1 MLIAAAV
8 AGCGPLPAGTPPAST
23 AARTTAAGNTAAGN
37 TSAGNTS
44 ARRADEFRTTP
55 AAAALIGSASSGA
68 ATGETHSV
76 ALPPVTLA
84 DDYETAM
91 ARAEAEGKPLL
102 LFFTAP
108 WCEYSRRL
116 EAEVLNQADAQAA
129 ASRFVC
135 VRVDFNRQDLRDQYR
150 VKVFPTIIPATS
162 RGTAS
167 QRLSGAQTVESFVAG
182 LTTALT
188 AVTEPRP
195 AAEAAIQR

>member
-1 MLIAAAV
+1 MPVSIRILHITLLSAAALT
-8 AGCGPLPAGTPPAST
+8 AGCGPLPAGTPPASAPVRAT
-23 AARTTAAGNTAAGN
+23 AAHRTDETGPTAEGPLG
-37 TSAGNTS
+37 SI
-44 ARRADEFRTTP
+44 P
-55 AAAALIGSASSGA
+55 LAAA
-68 ATGETHSV
+68 HSV
-76 ALPPVTLA
+76 ALPPITLG
-84 DDYETAM
+84 DDYEAAL

-135 VRVDFNRQDLRDQYR
+135 VRIDVARRDLHEQYR

-167 QRLSGAQTVESFVAG
+167 QRLTGAQTVESFVTG

-195 AAEAAIQR
+195 AAETTIQR

>member
-1 MLIAAAV
+1 MSVSIRYFLIAMLSAAV
-8 AGCGPLPAGTPPAST
+8 TAGCGPLPAGTPPASAPARSS
-23 AARTTAAGNTAAGN
+23 AARRVDELGPTAEGPLG
-37 TSAGNTS
+37 SI
-44 ARRADEFRTTP
+44 P
-55 AAAALIGSASSGA
+55 LAAA
-68 ATGETHSV
+68 HSV
-76 ALPPVTLA
+76 ALPPITLG
-84 DDYETAM
+84 DDYEAGL

-116 EAEVLNQADAQAA
+116 EAEVLCQADAQAA

-135 VRVDFNRQDLRDQYR
+135 VRIDVGRRDLHEQYR

-167 QRLSGAQTVESFVAG
+167 QRLTGAQTVESFVTG

-195 AAEAAIQR
+195 AAETAIQR

>member
-1 MLIAAAV
+1 MPVSIRILLIAVFSTAAV
-8 AGCGPLPAGTPPAST
+8 VGCGPLPVGTPPASAPAHAT
-23 AARTTAAGNTAAGN
+23 AARRVEPPRPTAEGPLG
-37 TSAGNTS
+37 SI
-44 ARRADEFRTTP
+44 P
-55 AAAALIGSASSGA
+55 LAAAHSA
-68 ATGETHSV
+68 
-76 ALPPVTLA
+76 ALPPITLG
-84 DDYETAM
+84 DDYEA
-91 ARAEAEGKPLL
+91 ALVRAEAEGKPLL

-116 EAEVLNQADAQAA
+116 EAEVLSQADAQAA

-135 VRVDFNRQDLRDQYR
+135 VRIDVDRRDLQEQYR

-167 QRLSGAQTVESFVAG
+167 QRLTGAQTVESFVTG

-195 AAEAAIQR
+195 AAETTIQR